1 MLRKDA
7 AEALENMFKAAKKE
21 GLDLTA
27 VSGYRSYKRQK
38 SLHDTYV
45 RRQGKAEANSVSAIP
60 GTSEHQTGLAMDI
73 SSKSAK
79 FH

>member
-60 GTSEHQTGLAMDI
+60 GTSEHQTGLAMDKFKI
-73 SSKSAK
+73 S
-79 FH
+79 